1 MESGEIPGESV
12 TVKLPLGEISQI
24 HGKMGSVSAKTRCD
38 DWKIFRRWL
47 FGRGG
52 FFAVSPSREQQ
63 DRIYFKKRSGFG
75 PRTHRGGGYSP
86 YPLPRFFY

>member
-1 MESGEIPGESV
+1 MDFKGYSKEEVNIPICSVHAHTMESGEIPGESV
-12 TVKLPLGEISQI
+12 TVKLPLEEISQI

-52 FFAVSPSREQQ
+52 FFAVSPSRE
-63 DRIYFKKRSGFG
+63 
-75 PRTHRGGGYSP
+75 
-86 YPLPRFFY
+86 